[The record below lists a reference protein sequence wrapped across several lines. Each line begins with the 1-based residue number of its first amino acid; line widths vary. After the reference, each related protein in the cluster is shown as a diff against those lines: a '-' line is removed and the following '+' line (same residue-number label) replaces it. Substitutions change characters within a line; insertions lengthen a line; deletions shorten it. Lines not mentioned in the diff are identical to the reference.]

1 MSLTYDNLILYVND
15 SRDSTELATVRESIE
30 GTYAK
35 RNIGLQDYINLTT
48 LCNSHKDLLD
58 LVATIQESYLKEEE
72 L

>member
-1 MSLTYDNLILYVND
+1 MGFMYQVLRAHISASLTVK
-15 SRDSTELATVRESIE
+15 ELSVARGGVEYCLNKSYIT
-30 GTYAK
+30 A
-35 RNIGLQDYINLTT
+35 QDYINLTT